1 MTRVRVRVRDRVR
14 ISLRLTLILILTL
27 TLTLTLN
34 NDYTTLLISRLYCN
48 IDRPKRSELSI
59 FQFSIVRSF

>member
-1 MTRVRVRVRDRVR
+1 MVRDMVRVRVRVRDRVR
-14 ISLRLTLILILTL
+14 ISLRLTLIL

-48 IDRPKRSELSI
+48 ICTLSSNVARDKI
-59 FQFSIVRSF
+59 LRENGV